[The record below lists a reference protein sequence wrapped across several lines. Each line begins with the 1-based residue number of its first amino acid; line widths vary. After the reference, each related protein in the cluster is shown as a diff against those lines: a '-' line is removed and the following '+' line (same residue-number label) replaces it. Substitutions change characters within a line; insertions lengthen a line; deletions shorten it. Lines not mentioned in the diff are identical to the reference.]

1 MADTRVR
8 PSPPVRFVGTNRRCI
23 VRNRSSAVLLALA
36 VLVLA
41 PSFGMAQYAP
51 KWHVGDWWV
60 VKTWDWATVSNTPG
74 WRYKR
79 YEVTG
84 IEKVRDRDC
93 YVLETRRQGG
103 PTGPISDR
111 KDVFYVRV
119 DDWLVV
125 RRVSNEITGGTPTTH
140 DYPRGLFGPF
150 WNGEL
155 TLPRFPLRL
164 GDPDTAFKLQRRDD
178 YSAYL
183 REISSVADT
192 ALVKRLLT
200 AGDTLG
206 TQAVQPSGV
215 VYQVRDEMGGN
226 LGPGPYP
233 FPSEP
238 LMTQSLQF
246 WCENEPWRVYE
257 EVVDS
262 HGKTRNVSERS
273 WLIATNHTGK

>member
-1 MADTRVR
+1 M
-8 PSPPVRFVGTNRRCI
+8 
-23 VRNRSSAVLLALA
+23 LALA
-36 VLVLA
+36 VAVLT
-41 PSFGMAQYAP
+41 PSLGVAQYAP

-60 VKTWDWATVSNTPG
+60 VKTWTWATLSNTPG

-93 YVLETRRQGG
+93 YVLETRRQGT
-103 PTGPISDR
+103 PTRRVSDR

-125 RRVSNEITGGTPTTH
+125 RRVSNEVTGGTPTTH
-140 DYPRGLFGPF
+140 DYPLGLFGPLG
-150 WNGEL
+150 NGEL
-155 TLPRFPLRL
+155 TLPRFPIRL

-178 YSAYL
+178 CYAYL
-183 REISSVADT
+183 REISSAADT
-192 ALVKRLLT
+192 ALVKRLLA

-206 TQAVQPSGV
+206 TRAVQPSGA
-215 VYQVRDEMGGN
+215 VYQVRDEIGGN
-226 LGPGPYP
+226 FEPGAFPY
-233 FPSEP
+233 PSEP
-238 LMTQSLQF
+238 LMTQSMQF

-262 HGKTRNVSERS
+262 HGKTRNVGERS